1 MKKPGYNDSCWLVL
15 SFLCLLFP
23 RWIISITLRANG
35 RNSFQ
40 WPTTPTMLGITC
52 CVVACFSELLHEV
65 WNWSNWTWAKNSQHF
80 FCCVI
85 RIMLD
90 PLALLF
96 QNCWGHTSA
105 SCLCILLSVSSVIN
119 SYMML
124 FNWPFSFHFGA
135 CQMFS
140 NKRTARVES
149 KMAAEFCKFK
159 SYWSYPSLNTLHIH
173 TLLGVVASVCTTITI
188 QHLLNQQL
196 LTMLGVVSICTEL

>member
-1 MKKPGYNDSCWLVL
+1 MCCKRSNLLILVLRLLFVRTVKNYYPCERLKLYSNTFSTLVLRTKFFIRLNGPLETSMYVLKRSPKMKKPGYNDSCWIVL
-15 SFLCLLFP
+15 SFLWLLFP
-23 RWIISITLRANG
+23 RWIVSIKLRANG

-105 SCLCILLSVSSVIN
+105 SCLCILLSVSSALAWCCWIN
-119 SYMML
+119 
-124 FNWPFSFHFGA
+124 
-135 CQMFS
+135 
-140 NKRTARVES
+140 
-149 KMAAEFCKFK
+149 
-159 SYWSYPSLNTLHIH
+159 PSLF
-173 TLLGVVASVCTTITI
+173 
-188 QHLLNQQL
+188 
-196 LTMLGVVSICTEL
+196 VS